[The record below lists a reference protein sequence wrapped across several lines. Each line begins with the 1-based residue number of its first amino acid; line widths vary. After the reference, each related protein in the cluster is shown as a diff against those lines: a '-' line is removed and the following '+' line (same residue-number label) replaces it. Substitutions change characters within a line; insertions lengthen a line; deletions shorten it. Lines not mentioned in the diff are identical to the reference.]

1 MEEVSLE
8 ESSMNQVDTSDE
20 KLLAKRSLNI
30 IFGIDGDTTLS
41 SSKPRT
47 PTTAMTTTMTFG
59 CR

>member
-1 MEEVSLE
+1 
-8 ESSMNQVDTSDE
+8 MNQVDTSDE

-47 PTTAMTTTMTFG
+47 PTAAMTTTMTLG